1 MSRIIADM
9 IDKVSELCPS
19 LFKSS
24 RRNGSRLALFLL
36 LISIISALALA
47 PTCAAQSGYEI
58 RNAIVSPE
66 YGNEDFTYSA
76 EVWMSDQAA
85 AEVGALAVT
94 QFSLKL
100 NIYNDGKLVHSDS
113 SDQRGMGKSS
123 FVFGPYNFKN
133 RFGISETENATFEFV
148 FYSAGS
154 QVAKTK
160 RLLGPIVKPPNLTG
174 TPLFDRTPYFFQ
186 GLSVSAGFRDMDGL
200 DPKPTCHLVIS
211 GPIGKSESRIWE
223 TADVSCRSSG
233 NSAYTCTLNEDLSQ
247 YRDGGNF
254 SFKVVYNN
262 LKVQPLSFG
271 PYNITLRPYTPTADS
286 LKIDRNLDYTNF
298 TISATVKDAS
308 AKLEESLPQ
317 GRLIISRP
325 GKAEVAY
332 VSTEPEILGE
342 KAVFKWT
349 NENEPALF
357 NRSDVDLSK
366 VAPFSARLEYTNERW
381 NLSAMSPTASFN
393 VVEEVPKLINPSIP
407 ENVYVSSGEISAQ
420 EMAVTVA
427 YSKGPGDLD
436 VRLTGPSMDYESTN
450 APTPLGGNKYQYR
463 WQVEFD
469 DSHVNNNYT
478 LSMSFVHDQ
487 VEGGRYDFDDRTIH
501 VSPVSVRF
509 LQASVDSTAGWWN
522 DSYTY
527 SLKMDTTVPV
537 KVQLQV
543 YDPCSSDWIK
553 KQTKDVAAG
562 TASAINWTLQP
573 FAYDCQEMAGQ
584 NAKYRFKA
592 IFSGEEIASSR
603 AYDGPSFLGAKP
615 VLVSISPQSNPMV
628 VYVSDEGASSSVSAI
643 VEYAAGQG
651 QAAIRLEEPDGT
663 LKVDEQSR
671 GVALGANRYRYDWS
685 LPFDLADADKSFNLS
700 LSYSH
705 ATLSSEYP
713 LAERTV
719 VVQPVSI
726 KFGEE
731 GASVSPNKGRW
742 NDTFVYSV
750 PVASTVDAA
759 VKLQVYNPCSHTWAE
774 RASGKAIAGETLLN
788 MTAKPFK
795 SKCADSEGDVAIYR
809 FVASFEDNAFESDVH
824 YGPSI
829 SGGKPELISVDYNP
843 VLHVSVNSP
852 AYQSVKAIVD
862 LPQGQ
867 DAIEI
872 TTVGPNKSP
881 VTEEMNGVYL
891 GATRYLFTWSKEYG
905 KDDVG
910 NYTLDIKNVHPQ
922 TSGGEITFSGTMAVV
937 LDEASSGLEPKAIGD
952 VSYLPVLFVTAEKG
966 ASQAFFAEVYSPG
979 GKGTMTLNLTGV
991 GKSRAVEMSATEMGA
1006 NRYRYDYAE
1015 PFDASNAGN
1024 NYMFSLD
1031 YQLDGKRYALFD
1043 DHIMQVALEGTE
1055 PEPIWEPK
1063 LILEYDTTL
1072 YVPAGGKADQLIHA
1086 TINYT
1091 ESGGI
1096 LKLNLTGP
1104 SKNLTESL
1112 SDRAIGVDRYLYE
1125 ADIPFDENDIGNSFT
1140 ISLAFNHT
1148 SLAGGDY
1155 RFADHYMRVLKK
1167 APLSQQGSSGAG
1179 DSGQGN
1185 RVFDNSTVTVIGN
1198 VTPAVGVIQ
1207 AWDEKDPLHAL
1218 TYTLQLLNW
1227 SSKQVP
1233 WIELSVRPFGSDSP
1247 WKIVGDKKRYN
1258 PTTGSVSWTLKPF
1271 WETPFFGLAEYRFLI
1286 DGAETEAFK
1295 GPEIVAVVSD
1305 AADSISGKI
1314 HYFEATVNASENL
1327 TVCMVGGDSS
1337 LPENI
1342 KVWTTE
1348 GQCQYY
1354 QADSGD
1360 QTYKWQTAVAQAPPY
1375 YDFDIQIRDEESIK

>member
-1 MSRIIADM
+1 M
-9 IDKVSELCPS
+9 IDNVSELCPS
-19 LFKSS
+19 LFESS
-24 RRNGSRLALFLL
+24 KRNGSRLALFLL
-36 LISIISALALA
+36 FISTISALALA

-85 AEVGALAVT
+85 GEVGALAVT

-113 SDQRGMGKSS
+113 SDQRGMTKSN

-148 FYSAGS
+148 FYAAGS

-211 GPIGKSESRIWE
+211 GPLGTGEKRTWE

-247 YRDGGNF
+247 YRSGGNF
-254 SFKVVYNN
+254 SFKIVYNN

-271 PYNITLRPYTPTADS
+271 PYNITLRPYTPVADS

-317 GRLIISRP
+317 ARLIISRP

-342 KAVFKWT
+342 KAVFRWT
-349 NENEPALF
+349 AENDPALF

-366 VAPFSARLEYTNERW
+366 TAPFSARLEYTNERW
-381 NLSAMSPTASFN
+381 NLSAVSPTASFN

-436 VRLTGPSMDYESTN
+436 VRLAGPSMDYESTN

-509 LQASVDSTAGWWN
+509 LEASVDSPAGGWN

-527 SLKMDTTVPV
+527 SLMMDTTVPV

-553 KQTKDVAAG
+553 KQTKDVVVG
-562 TASAINWTLQP
+562 TATAINWTLVP
-573 FAYDCQEMAGQ
+573 FAYECREMAGQ

-592 IFSGEEIASSR
+592 IFAGEEIASSR

-615 VLVSISPQSNPMV
+615 VLVSISPPSDPMV
-628 VYVSDEGASSSVSAI
+628 VYVSDEGASSSVSAT

-651 QAAIRLEEPDGT
+651 QAALLLEGPDGT

-685 LPFDLADADKSFNLS
+685 LPFNLEDADKSFNLS
-700 LSYSH
+700 LTYQH
-705 ATLSSEYP
+705 PTLSSEYP

-719 VVQPVSI
+719 VVRPVSI
-726 KFGEE
+726 EFGEDA
-731 GASVSPNKGRW
+731 ASVSPDRGRW

-750 PVASTVDAA
+750 PVTSSVDAT
-759 VKLQVYNPCSHTWAE
+759 VKLEVYNPCSHTWAE
-774 RASGKAIAGETLLN
+774 RASGKFSAGETLLN

-795 SKCADSEGDVAIYR
+795 SRCADSEGDEAIYR
-809 FVASFEDNAFESDVH
+809 FVASFEGNAFESEVH
-824 YGPSI
+824 YGPTI
-829 SGGKPELISVDYNP
+829 SGGKPELISVDYEP
-843 VLHVSVNSP
+843 VLHVSIDSP

-872 TTVGPNKSP
+872 TTVGPNKNP

-891 GATRYLFTWSKEYG
+891 GATRYMYTWSEEFG

-910 NYTLDIKNVHPQ
+910 NYTFEIKNAHPQ
-922 TSGGEITFSGTMAVV
+922 TSGGEITFSGTMTVV

-966 ASQAFFAEVYSPG
+966 ASQAFFADVYSPG
-979 GKGTMTLNLTGV
+979 GKGTMTLNLTGA
-991 GKSRAVEMSATEMGA
+991 GKNRAVEMSATEIGA

-1015 PFDASNAGN
+1015 PFDASKAGN

-1055 PEPIWEPK
+1055 PEPVWEPK

-1096 LKLNLTGP
+1096 LRLNLTGP
-1104 SKNLTESL
+1104 SKNLTENL

-1125 ADIPFDENDIGNSFT
+1125 ADIPFDEKDIGDSFT

-1167 APLSQQGSSGAG
+1167 APAGQQGSSGAG
-1179 DSGQGN
+1179 NGGQGS
-1185 RVFDNSTVTVIGN
+1185 RVFDDSTVTVIGN

-1207 AWDEKDPLHAL
+1207 AWDEADPLHAL
-1218 TYTLQLLNW
+1218 TYTLRLLNW
-1227 SSKQVP
+1227 SSEQAPYVKLYVK
-1233 WIELSVRPFGSDSP
+1233 PFGSNQA
-1247 WKIVGDKKRYN
+1247 WKIAGEEKRFD
-1258 PTTGSVSWTLKPF
+1258 PATGSVSWTLKPF
-1271 WETPFFGLAEYRFLI
+1271 WKTPVLGMAEYRFLI
-1286 DGAETEAFK
+1286 DGAETKAFE
-1295 GPEIVAVVSD
+1295 GPDVIAVVSNAGD
-1305 AADSISGKI
+1305 NLNKKVHD
-1314 HYFEATVNASENL
+1314 FWATINASENL
-1327 TVCMVGGDSS
+1327 TICLVGGDNAI
-1337 LPENI
+1337 PELI
-1342 KVWTTE
+1342 KTWAIKGT
-1348 GQCQYY
+1348 CQYY
-1354 QADSGD
+1354 QFGLGE
-1360 QTYKWQTAVAQAPPY
+1360 QTFEWEIPESQTSPY
-1375 YDFDIQIRDEESIK
+1375 YDFDIQRRTEV